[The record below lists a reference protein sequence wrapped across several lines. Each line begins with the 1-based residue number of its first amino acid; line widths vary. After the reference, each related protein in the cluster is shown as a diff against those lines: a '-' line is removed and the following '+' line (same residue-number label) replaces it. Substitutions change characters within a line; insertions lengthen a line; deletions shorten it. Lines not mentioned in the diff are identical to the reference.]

1 MYYPRSL
8 ELRLRRTSKLS
19 VCVVHNLGREF
30 GLQESFKSKVAW
42 PNGKA
47 SDYESEDSGFDPQ
60 RDHLFLPFWSLLGA
74 VRVSGHVRLS

>member
-8 ELRLRRTSKLS
+8 ELRS

-47 SDYESEDSGFDPQ
+47 YDYDFAARFLHGFKQQVHHEIAGSIPVVT
-60 RDHLFLPFWSLLGA
+60 FLQVLRAF
-74 VRVSGHVRLS
+74 